1 MRPAPI
7 SRVAAACALAAALSG
22 AACGSDSATTTSPT
36 TTAATSST
44 EFFAGTLSPRG
55 DAFYSFG
62 VTSGGTVS
70 ITLASVAAARIGP
83 AVTSRLT
90 VGIGVPSGFGCSTT
104 STVDTAPGL
113 SAQMTAAGAK
123 DNIYCM
129 KVSDPGV
136 LSGDVLF
143 VIRIVHT

>member
-1 MRPAPI
+1 MRSAPV

-36 TTAATSST
+36 TTATAST

-62 VTSGGTVS
+62 VTSEGTVS
-70 ITLASVAAARIGP
+70 ITLASVAAARVGP

-104 STVDTAPGL
+104 STVDAAPGL

-123 DNIYCM
+123 DNIYCV

>member
-1 MRPAPI
+1 MRSVPV

-36 TTAATSST
+36 TTATAST

-62 VTSGGTVS
+62 VTSEGTVS
-70 ITLASVAAARIGP
+70 ITLASVAAARVGP

-104 STVDTAPGL
+104 STVDAAPGL

-123 DNIYCM
+123 DNIYCV